1 MKTSHRPFALIK
13 KFKETKKGNWFDVF
27 KAYVVCYCYRMHAL
41 KEGLDQQ
48 RAIEQLNGVANDVM
62 ILRLAI
68 TNKELPAST
77 LSVDDKLAYRSKRE
91 EKRREAN
98 SKRATN
104 IKQKE
109 KEVEE
114 NKWW

>member
-1 MKTSHRPFALIK
+1 M
-13 KFKETKKGNWFDVF
+13 
-27 KAYVVCYCYRMHAL
+27 YAL
-41 KEGLDQQ
+41 KAGLVQQ
-48 RAIEQLNGVANDVM
+48 RAIDQLNGVANDVM

-68 TNKELPAST
+68 ANKELPAPTMSI
-77 LSVDDKLAYRSKRE
+77 DDKLAYRSKRE

-114 NKWW
+114 KSGGRGGSEEKRKTI

>member
-1 MKTSHRPFALIK
+1 M
-13 KFKETKKGNWFDVF
+13 F
-27 KAYVVCYCYRMHAL
+27 KAYVVCYCYRIHAL

-68 TNKELPAST
+68 ANKELPAST

-114 NKWW
+114 NKVVVEEGQKRKERQFEDYMTKREEG